1 MERCRNNMSDITPPY
16 PDSYSQED
24 IQQIL
29 QLAIANHHPEE
40 ELTRQQLWEIAAELD
55 ISNATIQS
63 AERNWLEQKAIDRR
77 RHAFDLHRR
86 QKFKQKLTK
95 YAIVNAFLVSF
106 NLIAAGSLSGL
117 SWSLYILLFWG
128 LGIALSGWKAYQS
141 QGEEYERAF
150 QRWSFQNEVKQTVA
164 TVWTRLQQA

>member
-1 MERCRNNMSDITPPY
+1 MSDINPTY
-16 PDSYSQED
+16 PDSYNQED

-29 QLAIANHHPEE
+29 QLAIAKHHTEE

-55 ISNATIQS
+55 ISNATIQE
-63 AERNWLEQKAIDRR
+63 AERDWLDQKVIDRQR
-77 RHAFDLHRR
+77 RAFDLHRR

-95 YAIVNAFLVSF
+95 YAIVNTFIVSF
-106 NLIAAGSLSGL
+106 NLIVAGTL

-128 LGIALSGWKAYQS
+128 LGVALNGWKAYQS
-141 QGEEYERAF
+141 KGEDYEKAF

-164 TVWTRLQQA
+164 TVWTKLQQAWQG